1 MKKLLLSVLLAIA
14 TFGII
19 FTSCRKDG
27 ETLDL
32 SKDIQNIVPDS
43 TLNKIIA
50 LGMPINKGT
59 KPTDLRNIYEA
70 TPYIL
75 KATNVPNDFALGYA
89 FADYKFRLYD
99 QDNDKLTIKLDYVNG
114 PESGTGIGGFVSGNG
129 SDFSVFVKVHAV
141 NSGSPAEILQI
152 ISGTITADGI
162 KNFYFSNFML
172 EDYGDPKNLWINKE
186 QGRVIYDSDGTSPVI
201 TSFKSKDTGMETG
214 VSGSS
219 EYVKK

>member
-1 MKKLLLSVLLAIA
+1 MKKLFILGLLVIA
-14 TFGII
+14 VFSFI
-19 FTSCRKDG
+19 FTSCKKDS
-27 ETLDL
+27 ETLSL

-59 KPTDLRNIYEA
+59 KPTDLQNIFKA
-70 TPYIL
+70 SPHAL
-75 KATNVPNDFALGYA
+75 KATNVPNDFALGYV

-129 SDFSVFVKVHAV
+129 SDFSIFVKVHAV
-141 NSGSPAEILQI
+141 NSGTPAEVLQV
-152 ISGTITADGI
+152 ISGTITAEGI

-186 QGRVIYDSDGTSPVI
+186 QGRVIYDSDGVSPVI
-201 TSFKSKDTGMETG
+201 SSLKAKDTGMETG
-214 VSGSS
+214 VSASSGSA
-219 EYVKK
+219 KK